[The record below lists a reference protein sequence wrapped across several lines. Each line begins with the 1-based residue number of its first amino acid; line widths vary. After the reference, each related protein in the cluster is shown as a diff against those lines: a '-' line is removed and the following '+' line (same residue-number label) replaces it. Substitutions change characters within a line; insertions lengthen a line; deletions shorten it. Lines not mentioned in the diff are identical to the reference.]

1 MANSTIRNII
11 PLSVLLLLVMVIL
24 SHLILWIFMV
34 CVTKNIL
41 QSPVTFVRIIIK
53 SVDNKNTYKLLSK
66 LMLFETTKN

>member
-1 MANSTIRNII
+1 
-11 PLSVLLLLVMVIL
+11 
-24 SHLILWIFMV
+24 MV